1 MGVTVES
8 TSSAAEFLERA
19 GSFLEEREAAHCL
32 TLGFAAAVRDQ
43 PALAEATFRIAQAA
57 GRIVATTLEF
67 TDSGD
72 VTLSEVDE
80 PAAIGALAEAVA
92 TEVREVHAPRE
103 HAQAFAEAI
112 GSRIGRRVASPPHA
126 ADQRIFQL
134 TSVDAPRGVAGA
146 LRRATPDD
154 HAVLAEWLR
163 AFEAEAIGGDPGPQ
177 DEWLEALLKRPG
189 RAAFL
194 WEVDGRPVSM
204 CTTGG
209 RTPTGI
215 RFGGVYTPPE
225 LRGHGYAS
233 ACVAAASQVQLD
245 EGRSRCFLL
254 TDLANPTANRIYE
267 AIGYRPVRDFAW
279 RLLR

>member
-1 MGVTVES
+1 M
-8 TSSAAEFLERA
+8 
-19 GSFLEEREAAHCL
+19 
-32 TLGFAAAVRDQ
+32 
-43 PALAEATFRIAQAA
+43 
-57 GRIVATTLEF
+57 ATTLGF

-92 TEVREVHAPRE
+92 TEVREVHAPSE

-112 GSRIGRRVASPPHA
+112 GSRIRRRVASPPHA

-134 TSVDAPRGVAGA
+134 TSVDVPRGVAGA

-154 HAVLAEWLR
+154 RAVLAEWLR
-163 AFEAEAIGGDPGPQ
+163 AFEAEAIGGTIPGPQ
-177 DEWLEALLKRPG
+177 DEWLEALLRRPG

-194 WEVDGRPVSM
+194 WAVDSRPVSM

-245 EGRSRCFLL
+245 EGRSPLL
-254 TDLANPTANRIYE
+254 PPHGPRQPDREPDLRGHRLPPGPRLRVAPPSLTQRLGRRGRE
-267 AIGYRPVRDFAW
+267 TWFA
-279 RLLR
+279 RGCAGRT